1 MQEILREWLEGYVE
15 VRLSLDSLKDR
26 WLAMV
31 DDVDPTDEP
40 TLTLG
45 NLVFALF
52 IAHER
57 AVIHESLLKQVLA
70 GL

>member
-1 MQEILREWLEGYVE
+1 MQEVLREWLEGYVE
-15 VRLSLDSLKDR
+15 GTLPLDSLKDR

-31 DDVDPTDEP
+31 DLVDPTDES

-45 NLVFALF
+45 NLVFALL

-57 AVIHESLLKQVLA
+57 AVIHEPLLKQVLA